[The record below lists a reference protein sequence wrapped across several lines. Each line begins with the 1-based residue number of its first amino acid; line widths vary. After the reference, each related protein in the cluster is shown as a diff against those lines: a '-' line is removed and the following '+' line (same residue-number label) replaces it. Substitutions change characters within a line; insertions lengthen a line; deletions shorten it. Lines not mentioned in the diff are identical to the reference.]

1 MPQLTRPD
9 QTRPDQLLLS
19 LVVPSIPSDIN
30 NLLGNTNIFFKYL
43 PIKNI
48 YIIGPDTIKDRI
60 MQKNDS
66 RLIFINENEFVDV
79 EKIRATYLSRTSK
92 NINRSGW
99 YIQQFIKMQFSRFTK
114 DEYYLIWDSDTIPLK
129 QVKMFDED
137 SRPFFD
143 MKTEFHE
150 PYFDTIAKLFPD
162 VHKVINKSFISEHMI
177 INSNFMRVLIDE
189 IESNSALDGENFQEK
204 IINAINLKDLTS
216 SGFSEFETYGNYV
229 MTRYP
234 ESYILRDWHSLRSHI
249 KFYRNISELT
259 DRQIKWLTS
268 YYDAL
273 SIEKGQKLNFLAPLI
288 QSKLFQEKFTA
299 QSLENAEDLPV
310 MKFLLWLRMLPHR
323 LVPEKIKSIIKRIIR
338 KNA

>member
-19 LVVPSIPSDIN
+19 LVMPSVPRDIN
-30 NLLGNTNIFFKYL
+30 NLLSNTNIYFNYL

-48 YIIGPDTIKDRI
+48 YIIAPDTIKERI
-60 MQKNDS
+60 TQKNDS

-79 EKIRATYLSRTSK
+79 ARIREIYLSRVNK
-92 NINRSGW
+92 NINHSGW
-99 YIQQFIKMQFSRFTK
+99 YVQQFIKMQFSRFTK

-162 VHKVINKSFISEHMI
+162 VNKVINKSFISEHMI

-338 KNA
+338 KN